1 MKKIYLLGGFLVS
14 VPIYSQSLIGGIN
27 SGGVSNE
34 NLMHT
39 VGEIYVIPTNPDDQ
53 NSGTIG
59 VLYQTVLN
67 VLGVNEIVTE
77 KVVSIYP
84 NPTAG
89 YINFNISSAT
99 RLEDVSIYDMSGKLV
114 SQNKIVNN
122 RLDLSFLLQGV
133 YILKFNNSDVKP
145 VKIIKK

>member
-1 MKKIYLLGGFLVS
+1 MKKIYLLVGFLVS
-14 VPIYSQSLIGGIN
+14 VPICSQSLIGGIN

-77 KVVSIYP
+77 KAVSIYP

-89 YINFNISSAT
+89 YINFNVSSST

-122 RLDLSFLLQGV
+122 KLDLSFLLQGI
-133 YILKFNNSDVKP
+133 YILKFNNSELKP

>member
-14 VPIYSQSLIGGIN
+14 VSVCSQSLIGGVN

-53 NSGTIG
+53 NSGTMG

-67 VLGVNEIVTE
+67 VLGVSEIVSD
-77 KVVSIYP
+77 KGVGIYP
-84 NPTAG
+84 NPTSG
-89 YINFNISSAT
+89 YINFKVSSVT
-99 RLEDVSIYDMSGKLV
+99 KLDEVSVYDVSGKLV
-114 SQNKIVNN
+114 SRQKIVDN
-122 RLDLSFLLQGV
+122 RIDLSFLLQGV
-133 YILKFNNSDVKP
+133 YILKFNNSELKP